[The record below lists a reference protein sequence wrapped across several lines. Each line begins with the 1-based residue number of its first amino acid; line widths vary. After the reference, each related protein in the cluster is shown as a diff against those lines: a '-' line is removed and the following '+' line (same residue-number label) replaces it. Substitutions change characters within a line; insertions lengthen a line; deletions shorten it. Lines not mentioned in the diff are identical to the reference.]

1 MKTSRELNK
10 MQKKNKKISYILS
23 QFPENYET
31 FILREIIEL
40 KKNKINLELFSLK
53 KCKDKVIHPQ
63 AQEFI
68 KQTHYS
74 SLLSFNIMKA
84 LFYFIWNKPI
94 KCMRLVHY
102 LIRLNFSSLEFLIK
116 SLAIVPISLFYA
128 KLMRDLHITHIHAH
142 WATIPT
148 TSAVIVSRIL
158 GIPFSFTAHAWDIF
172 LTNPMLKEKVLCAEF
187 VATCTGYNKNY
198 LDSLLDFRENEKIF
212 LNYHGID
219 FDTLPRTKKDIDDKL
234 IFSIGRLC
242 EQKGF
247 PYLIEA
253 CAILRDKGHQFRCVI
268 IGEGP
273 DRNALTS
280 QIDELG
286 LQECVFLDGMKPQSY
301 IFEMFN
307 KARMFVLPCVISKNG
322 DRDGIPNVII
332 ESLAMRTPVISTT
345 VSGIPEIIIN
355 HVTGIAVEPRN
366 SVQLAETIIKF
377 INDPKEAEVYASNG
391 RKLVEEKFDIKK
403 NIRELVSIFI
413 NRANI

>member
-1 MKTSRELNK
+1 MKTSRELNQ
-10 MQKKNKKISYILS
+10 MQKKNKKIAYILS
-23 QFPENYET
+23 QFPETHET

-94 KCMRLVHY
+94 ECMRLVHY

-172 LTNPMLKEKVLCAEF
+172 LPNPMLKEKVLCAEF

-198 LDSLLDFRENEKIF
+198 LDSLLYYKENDKII

-219 FDTLPRTKKDIDDKL
+219 FETLPEAHKDIDDNL
-234 IFSIGRLC
+234 IFSAGRLC

-253 CAILRDKGHQFRCVI
+253 CAILRDRGHQFKCII

-273 DRNALTS
+273 DRKALTS
-280 QIDELG
+280 QIELLG
-286 LQECVFLDGMKPQSY
+286 LQKFVTLSGMKPQSY
-301 IFEMFN
+301 IFDMFN
-307 KARMFVLPCVISKNG
+307 KARMFVLPCVISRNG
-322 DRDGIPNVII
+322 DRDGIPNVMI
-332 ESLAMRTPVISTT
+332 ESLAMHTPVVSTT
-345 VSGIPEIIIN
+345 VSGVPEIIKNNI
-355 HVTGIAVEPRN
+355 TGITVEQRN
-366 SVQLAETIIKF
+366 SQQLADAIVRLINNPGLAYDYTI
-377 INDPKEAEVYASNG
+377 NG
-391 RKLVEEKFDIKK
+391 RKLVEAKFDIKR
-403 NIRELVSIFI
+403 NVRELVSILI
-413 NRANI
+413 NGG

>member
-1 MKTSRELNK
+1 MKKCNK
-10 MQKKNKKISYILS
+10 IAYIFS
-23 QFPENYET
+23 QFPETHET

-40 KKNKINLELFSLK
+40 NKNGIEPELFSLK

-63 AQEFI
+63 AREFLR
-68 KQTHYS
+68 KTHYS
-74 SLLSFNIMKA
+74 SLLSPQI
-84 LFYFIWNKPI
+84 FYAFFFFLWKKPI
-94 KCMRLVHY
+94 KLFKLIVY
-102 LIRLNFSSLEFLIK
+102 LIQQNYTSFEFLIK
-116 SLAIVPISLFYA
+116 SLAIIPLSLYYARLMQIRKIS
-128 KLMRDLHITHIHAH
+128 HIHAH

-148 TSAVIVSRIL
+148 TSAVIISEIL

-172 LTNPMLKEKVLCAEF
+172 LKNPMLEEKVHRAEF
-187 VATCTGYNKNY
+187 VATCTGYNKKY
-198 LDSLLDFRENEKIF
+198 LDSLLGQKENNKIF

-219 FDTLPRTKKDIDDKL
+219 FDALPEIRKDIDDKL
-234 IFSIGRLC
+234 IFTIGRLC

-280 QIDELG
+280 QINELG
-286 LQECVFLDGMKPQSY
+286 LQEYVFLDGMKPQSY

-322 DRDGIPNVII
+322 DRDGIPNVMI
-332 ESLAMRTPVISTT
+332 ESLAMLTPVISTT
-345 VSGIPEIIIN
+345 VSGIPEIIMD

-366 SVQLAETIIKF
+366 SVQLAEAMIKL
-377 INDPKEAEVYASNG
+377 INHPKEAEIYASNG

-413 NRANI
+413 ERADI

>member
-1 MKTSRELNK
+1 MKTCNK
-10 MQKKNKKISYILS
+10 IAYIFS
-23 QFPENYET
+23 QFPETHET

-40 KKNKINLELFSLK
+40 NKNGIEPELFSLK
-53 KCKDKVIHPQ
+53 KCKDEVIHPL
-63 AQEFI
+63 AEEFLR
-68 KQTHYS
+68 KTHYS
-74 SLLSFNIMKA
+74 SLLSPKILYA
-84 LFYFIWNKPI
+84 LFFFLWKKPI
-94 KCMRLVHY
+94 NLFKLIVY
-102 LIRLNFSSLEFLIK
+102 LIQQNYTSFEFLIK
-116 SLAIVPISLFYA
+116 SLAIVPISLYYA
-128 KLMRDLHITHIHAH
+128 RLMRIKKISHIHAH

-148 TSAVIVSRIL
+148 TSAVIISELL
-158 GIPFSFTAHAWDIF
+158 GIPLSFTAHAWDIF
-172 LTNPMLKEKVLCAEF
+172 LKNPMLEEKVQRAEF
-187 VATCTGYNKNY
+187 VATCTSYNKRY
-198 LDSLLDFRENEKIF
+198 LDSLLGQRENDKIF

-219 FDTLPRTKKDIDDKL
+219 FDTLPEIRKDIDDKL

-253 CAILRDKGHQFRCVI
+253 CSILRDKGHQFRCVI

-280 QIDELG
+280 QINELG
-286 LQECVFLDGMKPQSY
+286 LQECVFLEGMKPQSY

-307 KARMFVLPCVISKNG
+307 KACMFVLPCVISKNG
-322 DRDGIPNVII
+322 DRDGIPNVMI

-355 HVTGIAVEPRN
+355 HVTGIAIEPRN

-413 NRANI
+413 ERAHI